1 MMLQMLYLLL
11 IAIFYLTLEK
21 LVQIKTDMPKLVLD
35 WSTNRYTTTASK
47 GRGIGN
53 FMKKVEL
60 PHEQVLEIIGVD
72 TGPFQVSLQSHPN
85 DYFTKRP

>member
-1 MMLQMLYLLL
+1 
-11 IAIFYLTLEK
+11 
-21 LVQIKTDMPKLVLD
+21 MPKLVLG

-53 FMKKVEL
+53 FIKKMEL

-72 TGPFQVSLQSHPN
+72 TGPFQVSSQTYAIEENYISS
-85 DYFTKRP
+85 YFTKRP